1 MKRSIIKVFFLLM
14 LAALLASCA
23 QTVGGSSRGNESLG
37 TQVARHE
44 QQIQS
49 ILSQVGQVEQVLP
62 GQAEMWSQVQTM
74 RTELNQIHGQLDNMN
89 MQLGGAG
96 SGEMAVMRE
105 NIRRLQTTVRQMG
118 AQLGFN
124 VTDLE
129 APASYGAQ
137 SPPPAPSYGTQ
148 PSYTPTPAP
157 APVAPG
163 PATPSGNT
171 PDLLYEKGIQAFDQR
186 QYKDAVAAFK
196 DFSANYPQHQL
207 AGNAAFWQGESYY
220 QMKDYGRAA
229 LAYQDVLDKHKGS
242 SKYQSALLK
251 QGMSLHYAGK
261 KDAGK
266 QRLQELVS
274 RYPSSPEATR
284 AKQFMETNK

>member
-1 MKRSIIKVFFLLM
+1 MV
-14 LAALLASCA
+14 LALSVLLAGCA
-23 QTVGGSSRGNESLG
+23 TPTVGGSRGNENLG
-37 TQVARHE
+37 QQVARHE
-44 QQIQS
+44 QQIQG
-49 ILSQVGQVEQVLP
+49 ILAQVGQVEQVLP
-62 GQAEMWSQVQTM
+62 GQAEMWSQMQSM
-74 RTELNQIHGQLDNMN
+74 RQELNQIHGQLDNMN
-89 MQLGGAG
+89 VQLGGEA
-96 SGEMAVMRE
+96 SGELGVMRE

-129 APASYGAQ
+129 APASYGAGS
-137 SPPPAPSYGTQ
+137 SPTASYSAPAA
-148 PSYTPTPAP
+148 YTPSAAVATPA
-157 APVAPG
+157 
-163 PATPSGNT
+163 ATSSGNT
-171 PDLLYEKGIQAFDQR
+171 PDILYEKGIQAFDQR

-196 DFSANYPQHQL
+196 DFGASYPQHQL

-220 QMKDYGRAA
+220 QLKDYGRAA
-229 LAYQDVLDKHKGS
+229 LAYQDVLDKYKGS
-242 SKYQSALLK
+242 SKYQSSLLK
-251 QGMSLHYAGK
+251 QGMSLYYAGK

>member
-1 MKRSIIKVFFLLM
+1 MKHTIFTILLS
-14 LAALLASCA
+14 LTLASLLTGCA
-23 QTVGGSSRGNESLG
+23 TQTVGGRGNESLG
-37 TQVARHE
+37 SQVARHE
-44 QQIQS
+44 QQIQG
-49 ILSQVGQVEQVLP
+49 ILAQVGQVEQVLP
-62 GQAEMWSQVQTM
+62 GQAEMWSQMQTM
-74 RTELNQIHGQLDNMN
+74 RSELNQIHGQLDNLN
-89 MQLGGAG
+89 MQLGGSG
-96 SGEMAVMRE
+96 SGELAVMRE

-129 APASYGAQ
+129 APAGYGATAA
-137 SPPPAPSYGTQ
+137 PPATNYGTQ
-148 PSYTPTPAP
+148 APYAPPLAP
-157 APVAPG
+157 AATA
-163 PATPSGNT
+163 PATPQGNT

-186 QYKDAVAAFK
+186 QYKNAVAAFK

-229 LAYQDVLDKHKGS
+229 LAYQEVLDKHKGS

-266 QRLQELVS
+266 QRLQELIS

-284 AKQFMETNK
+284 AKQFIETNK